1 MTNRPEKQTLKRQWD
16 KAMQAIEGYHLHIY
30 YGSND
35 KAVADRVAR
44 SVETLFADDLI
55 GPSHAI
61 GAVGPHT
68 AQNVA
73 VYIRP
78 EGFGRIVQWLQ
89 MNSEGLSILIHPET
103 GDDLKDHL
111 EGSMWLG
118 KQMDYNQRFFDMLK
132 SKAAMQ
138 P

>member
-1 MTNRPEKQTLKRQWD
+1 MTNRPEKKILKQQWD
-16 KAMQAIEGYHLHIY
+16 KAVQAIEGYHLHIY
-30 YGSND
+30 HGAND
-35 KAVADRVAR
+35 RAAADRVAQ

-55 GPSHAI
+55 RSSHAI

-68 AQNVA
+68 APNVA
-73 VYIRP
+73 VYIRS

-111 EGSMWLG
+111 DGSMWLG
-118 KQMDYNQRFFDMLK
+118 KQMDYNQRFFDMLR
-132 SKAAMQ
+132 SKTNMQ